1 MVAWVMGLAIFID
14 DYLNALLIGHALRP
28 VTDRLRVPR
37 ERLAYVIDATA
48 APVCILVPLSTWAVY
63 VAGLL
68 ESTGAAEPG
77 QGMRAYLGVIPWAF
91 YGWIAVLL
99 VPLTILGW
107 LPAWGMM
114 RRADRRVAEGGSPAP
129 PGSPTTDESGDVPAL
144 PGGQIGDFLVP
155 VAALVVATVLSKAD
169 ALHGVVWALVALVVH
184 QGLIRRRMT
193 ATNLADGA
201 CRGIGSMVPAPA
213 TILLAFLIK
222 DVNDRLGLTQTAVAA
237 VAPLV
242 SAAAFPAV
250 AFAVLSLVTFATG
263 SFWGT
268 YAVAL
273 PIIVPLARELHA
285 DLPMTIGA
293 VVSAGA
299 FGSHACFF
307 GDTTVL
313 ASQASGCENLA
324 HAGSQLPYVLLGAA
338 LTIVAYL
345 ACGYA
350 SSSRG
355 GRGGSRGHQ
364 PARPTAA
371 VRGSSGGHGI
381 RTHNP
386 FRGTTFPVSPLAI
399 RLPSKQ
405 RFFSA
410 VCPAVYPGRQDGR
423 CESRQACTTLVGWS
437 LTPESSLCDASQL
450 RPGHRPPTGRPGA
463 GGVAGPG
470 AGGITGRPAPRSGV
484 LGHPAPADLAK
495 SRPCGR
501 GPGSGPAA
509 LEPSRPARLQP
520 QGRDAAAGGLP
531 PRRHPLAVFLASPP
545 LPRRH

>member
-1 MVAWVMGLAIFID
+1 VTTDSGWLAVVPTCVVVVAAILLRSTLPAILLGVLVGHVLLDGPRCVGALADALQRQLAVPSVAWVLLVCGLFGALIHLVVRAGGTAAFTHMVTSRVRTGRAALMVAWVMGLAIFID
-14 DYLNALLIGHALRP
+14 DYLHALLIGHALRP

-144 PGGQIGDFLVP
+144 PGGRIGDFLVP

-193 ATNLADGA
+193 ATDLADGA
-201 CRGIGSMVPAPA
+201 CRGIGSMVPALA

-237 VAPLV
+237 VTPLV

-350 SSSRG
+350 
-355 GRGGSRGHQ
+355 
-364 PARPTAA
+364 
-371 VRGSSGGHGI
+371 
-381 RTHNP
+381 
-386 FRGTTFPVSPLAI
+386 
-399 RLPSKQ
+399 
-405 RFFSA
+405 
-410 VCPAVYPGRQDGR
+410 
-423 CESRQACTTLVGWS
+423 
-437 LTPESSLCDASQL
+437 
-450 RPGHRPPTGRPGA
+450 
-463 GGVAGPG
+463 
-470 AGGITGRPAPRSGV
+470 
-484 LGHPAPADLAK
+484 
-495 SRPCGR
+495 
-501 GPGSGPAA
+501 
-509 LEPSRPARLQP
+509 LQ
-520 QGRDAAAGGLP
+520 
-531 PRRHPLAVFLASPP
+531 
-545 LPRRH
+545 